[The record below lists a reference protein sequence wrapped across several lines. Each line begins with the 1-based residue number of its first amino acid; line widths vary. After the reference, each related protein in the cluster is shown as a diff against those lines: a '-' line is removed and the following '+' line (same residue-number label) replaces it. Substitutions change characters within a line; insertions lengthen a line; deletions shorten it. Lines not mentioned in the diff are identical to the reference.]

1 MDLRSKQSLV
11 MVAGLLAANSDMVKF
26 SAFDYVDRRAP
37 RTERQKDRA
46 NATYLRQVEA
56 RKVASEHAAY
66 NANVNTRQVRR
77 NRARLAAKGRIDV

>member
-11 MVAGLLAANSDMVKF
+11 MVAGLLAANSHMV